1 MNLRGMN
8 LLWVD
13 PSNGA
18 AGDMLLGALLDAGA
32 SREVVEAGLG
42 ALRVEP
48 ITLRT
53 AEVRRHGYRATKAD
67 VEAPE
72 TSTHRGL
79 PDLLAI
85 VGAAGLPAPAHDLAV
100 AAFTRLAEAEA
111 RVHGIPIEKVHF
123 HEVGALDAIADV
135 VGCALA
141 LHDLGLLGDDAVRVV
156 GPVAAGSGTARSA
169 HGRMPLPAPAV
180 LEILTAADAPMAG
193 HPATMELC
201 TPTGAALLVAL
212 ATSWGPPPAMTTRA
226 VGIGAGTR
234 DPDTHPNVVRV
245 LLGTGSTAR
254 EAGAVDWSAAELS
267 QIEATI
273 DDLDPRVW
281 PDLLESLRSVGAA
294 DAWCT
299 PVLMRKGRPGQV
311 LTVLAEPS
319 RVELICRLVFT
330 NTTTLGLRIHGVHR
344 LHLRR
349 DEVKVS
355 VAGHSIG
362 VKRGYLGPDLVTAQP
377 EYDDA
382 VAAATAAGL
391 PIARVLDMARKEA
404 TGDD

>member
-1 MNLRGMN
+1 MN
-8 LLWVD
+8 LLWID

-32 SREVVEAGLG
+32 SPEVVQAGLG

-48 ITLRT
+48 ITLT
-53 AEVRRHGYRATKAD
+53 TSGVRRHGFRATKAD
-67 VEAPE
+67 VDAPE
-72 TSTHRGL
+72 TTTHRGL

-85 VGAAGLPAPAHDLAV
+85 VGAARLPAPAHDLAV

-141 LHDLGLLGDDAVRVV
+141 LHDLGLLGEGTVRVV

-180 LEILTAADAPMAG
+180 LEILTPAGAPMAA

-212 ATSWGPPPAMTTRA
+212 ATSWGPPPAMTTTA

-245 LLGTGSTAR
+245 LLGTNDAAAS
-254 EAGAVDWSAAELS
+254 DWSAAELS

-319 RVELICRLVFT
+319 RVDLICRLIFT
-330 NTTTLGLRIHGVHR
+330 NTTTLGLRIHGVRR

-349 DEVKVS
+349 DEVKVT
-355 VAGHSIG
+355 VAGHSIA
-362 VKRGYLGPDLVTAQP
+362 VKRGYLGPDVVTAQP

-391 PIARVLDMARKEA
+391 PIARVLDLARKEA
-404 TGDD
+404 TGRD

>member
-1 MNLRGMN
+1 MN
-8 LLWVD
+8 LLWAD

-32 SREVVEAGLG
+32 DRSVVAAGLR

-48 ITLRT
+48 IELQAT
-53 AEVRRHGYRATKAD
+53 EVRRHGFRATKAD
-67 VEAPE
+67 VTAPE
-72 TSTHRGL
+72 TTTHRGL

-85 VGAAGLPAPAHDLAV
+85 IGAAALPAAAHDLA
-100 AAFTRLAEAEA
+100 ATAFTRLAEAEA
-111 RVHGIPIEKVHF
+111 RVHGIPVTDVHF

-141 LHDLGLLGDDAVRVV
+141 LHDLGLLAPGAVRVV
-156 GPVAAGSGTARSA
+156 GPVAAGSGTGRSA

-180 LEILTAADAPMAG
+180 LEILTAAGAPMAA

-212 ATSWGPPPAMTTRA
+212 ATAWGPPPAMTARA
-226 VGIGAGTR
+226 VGAGAGTR
-234 DPDTHPNVVRV
+234 DPDTHPNILRV
-245 LLGTGSTAR
+245 LLGTG
-254 EAGAVDWSAAELS
+254 AGAAAATDWSATELS

-281 PDLLESLRSVGAA
+281 PDLLERLRSVGAA

-311 LTVLAEPS
+311 LTVLAGES
-319 RVELICRLVFT
+319 RIDLVCRQIFT
-330 NTTTLGLRIHGVHR
+330 HTTTLGLRIHGVRR

-349 DEVKVS
+349 DEVKVT
-355 VAGHSIG
+355 VAGQPVA
-362 VKRGYLGPDLVTAQP
+362 VKRGYLGPDLVTVQP

-382 VAAATAAGL
+382 LAAATATGRPVADV
-391 PIARVLDMARKEA
+391 IDQARREA
-404 TGDD
+404 TEK